1 MGRLLRWESM
11 WERMERMARGLEA
24 GGFLFGLEVVVE
36 EEGGM
41 TWLFLLLL
49 LGKKKGRGVQLGCRG
64 DRFVRDGS
72 HGVGMGMG
80 G

>member
-24 GGFLFGLEVVVE
+24 GGFLFGLEVEE

-41 TWLFLLLL
+41 TWLLLV
-49 LGKKKGRGVQLGCRG
+49 GKKKGEGFSIGL
-64 DRFVRDGS
+64 
-72 HGVGMGMG
+72 
-80 G
+80 